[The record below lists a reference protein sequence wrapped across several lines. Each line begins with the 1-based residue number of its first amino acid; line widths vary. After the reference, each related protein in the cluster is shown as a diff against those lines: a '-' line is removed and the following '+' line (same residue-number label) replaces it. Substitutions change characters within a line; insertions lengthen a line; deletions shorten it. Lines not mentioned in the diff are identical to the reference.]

1 MAQGSRK
8 LGKPKKS
15 AGAQRRKTITKKKLG
30 KGPKHFAAKG
40 RNKLKEEEET
50 SKAINRKNEAI
61 VSAKALGAGN
71 TFFLKD
77 IKKVG
82 KKELDKQVKQRN
94 KKQANAQKLTDRLQ
108 EQLKKLED
116 GGNVW

>member
-8 LGKPKKS
+8 LVGKPKKS
-15 AGAQRRKTITKKKLG
+15 VGAQRRKTVAKKKVG
-30 KGPKHFAAKG
+30 KGPKQFAAKG
-40 RNKLKEEEET
+40 RKKLNQEEEIT
-50 SKAINRKNEAI
+50 KSINRKNEAI

-77 IKKVG
+77 IKEVG
-82 KKELDKQVKQRN
+82 KKEMDKQVKQRN

-108 EQLKKLED
+108 DQLKKLE
-116 GGNVW
+116 GGKV